1 MAAIVASWIVSPV
14 FGAGFA
20 ALMLYFIK
28 TKILYAE
35 DRLAAANKWVPV
47 LIALMAGA
55 FMAYMSLKGLR
66 QIWRPSMPEIAFFSG
81 LAFALAYALS
91 RPYIAARVRLLAN
104 RRYDINSL
112 FNLPL
117 IAGAALLSFA
127 HGANDVA
134 NAVGPLAAIV
144 STVQHQSAIAA
155 EVAIPLW
162 VMAVGA
168 VGIRSEERRVGKECV
183 STCRSRWS
191 PYQ

>member
-1 MAAIVASWIVSPV
+1 
-14 FGAGFA
+14 
-20 ALMLYFIK
+20 
-28 TKILYAE
+28 
-35 DRLAAANKWVPV
+35 
-47 LIALMAGA
+47 MAGA

-127 HGANDVA
+127 HGAHDVA
-134 NAVGPLAAIV
+134 KAVGPLAAIV
-144 STVQHQSAIAA
+144 STVQ
-155 EVAIPLW
+155 
-162 VMAVGA
+162 
-168 VGIRSEERRVGKECV
+168 RSEEHTSELQSLMRI
-183 STCRSRWS
+183 S
-191 PYQ
+191 

>member
-66 QIWRPSMPEIAFFSG
+66 QIWRPSMPALAFFSG

-91 RPYIAARVRLLAN
+91 RPSFAPRVRSPAN
-104 RRYDINSL
+104 RHI
-112 FNLPL
+112 
-117 IAGAALLSFA
+117 
-127 HGANDVA
+127 
-134 NAVGPLAAIV
+134 
-144 STVQHQSAIAA
+144 
-155 EVAIPLW
+155 
-162 VMAVGA
+162 
-168 VGIRSEERRVGKECV
+168 GKT
-183 STCRSRWS
+183 SCRDRGWL
-191 PYQ
+191 

>member
-1 MAAIVASWIVSPV
+1 MRISDWSSDVCSSD
-14 FGAGFA
+14 
-20 ALMLYFIK
+20 L
-28 TKILYAE
+28 
-35 DRLAAANKWVPV
+35 
-47 LIALMAGA
+47 
-55 FMAYMSLKGLR
+55 
-66 QIWRPSMPEIAFFSG
+66 EIAFFSG

-144 STVQHQSAIAA
+144 
-155 EVAIPLW
+155 
-162 VMAVGA
+162 
-168 VGIRSEERRVGKECV
+168 RSEEHTSELQSLMRISYAVFCLEKKNKNNQ
-183 STCRSRWS
+183 TTTA
-191 PYQ
+191 

>member
-1 MAAIVASWIVSPV
+1 MRISDWSSDVCSSDLVASWIVSPV
-14 FGAGFA
+14 FCAGFA

-66 QIWRPSMPEIAFFSG
+66 QIWRPSMPVIAFFSG
-81 LAFALAYALS
+81 LAFALADALS

-112 FNLPL
+112 FHLPL
-117 IAGAALLSFA
+117 LAGDALLSFA
-127 HGANDVA
+127 HGATD
-134 NAVGPLAAIV
+134 L
-144 STVQHQSAIAA
+144 
-155 EVAIPLW
+155 
-162 VMAVGA
+162 
-168 VGIRSEERRVGKECV
+168 
-183 STCRSRWS
+183 
-191 PYQ
+191 

>member
-1 MAAIVASWIVSPV
+1 MRISDWSSDVCSSD
-14 FGAGFA
+14 
-20 ALMLYFIK
+20 L
-28 TKILYAE
+28 AE

-127 HGANDVA
+127 HGA
-134 NAVGPLAAIV
+134 
-144 STVQHQSAIAA
+144 HA
-155 EVAIPLW
+155 EIGRASC
-162 VMAVGA
+162 
-168 VGIRSEERRVGKECV
+168 RERGC
-183 STCRSRWS
+183 
-191 PYQ
+191 